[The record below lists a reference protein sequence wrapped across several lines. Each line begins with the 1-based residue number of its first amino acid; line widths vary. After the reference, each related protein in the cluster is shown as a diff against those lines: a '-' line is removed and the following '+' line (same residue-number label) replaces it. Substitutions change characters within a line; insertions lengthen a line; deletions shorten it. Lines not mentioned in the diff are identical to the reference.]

1 MSQVGRV
8 RSSHHF
14 ESVCLDA
21 EVRVVLVALDHAG
34 LHTLSSALNESLR
47 PIHREELHLLHFPNS
62 PEENLRKRPAEP
74 SPQIHGGAPHL
85 PWLCV
90 EKLDLLPENHA
101 VFLQERTA
109 QLFEGS
115 FFFSRSP
122 AHSISPLLQFRWGHC
137 P

>member
-14 ESVCLDA
+14 ESICLDA
-21 EVRVVLVALDHAG
+21 EVRVVLVALDHTG
-34 LHTLSSALNESLR
+34 LHTSSSALDENLG
-47 PIHREELHLLHFPNS
+47 PIHGEELHLLHFPNS
-62 PEENLRKRPAEP
+62 PEENLRRRPAEP
-74 SPQIHGGAPHL
+74 SPPLHGGAPRL

-90 EKLDLLPENHA
+90 EKSDLLPKNHA
-101 VFLQERTA
+101 MFLQERTS

-122 AHSISPLLQFRWGHC
+122 AHPIPPLLQFRRGRC